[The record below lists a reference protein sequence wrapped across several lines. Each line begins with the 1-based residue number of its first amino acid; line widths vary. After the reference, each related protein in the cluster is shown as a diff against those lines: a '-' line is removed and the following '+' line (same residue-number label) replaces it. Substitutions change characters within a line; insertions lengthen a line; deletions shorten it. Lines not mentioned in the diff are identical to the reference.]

1 LNCHPEDTNDRSRT
15 CKDQPTCKASLK
27 ESTLAYALVLN
38 SFDALLTN
46 LASDAVKL
54 PQTVHTEM
62 AKATVKE
69 LVPNV
74 CFHFTQL
81 YLGGVGI
88 KGLLGVIAKG

>member
-1 LNCHPEDTNDRSRT
+1 
-15 CKDQPTCKASLK
+15 
-27 ESTLAYALVLN
+27 
-38 SFDALLTN
+38 
-46 LASDAVKL
+46 
-54 PQTVHTEM
+54 M